1 MADAIQLP
9 VAMDS
14 AVKILAVDDE
24 PSITESMRFIFRQPD
39 YEVTGVNDSDDAL
52 TKLTEESDGYDIV
65 ITDQKMPFRS
75 GIELVRE
82 LRKRNFTGKIMV
94 LSAHLSPELREEY
107 EQMDVH
113 VMVDKPFNIH
123 DLRRALDS
131 LAA

>member
-1 MADAIQLP
+1 
-9 VAMDS
+9 MDN

-24 PSITESMRFIFRQPD
+24 PSITESMRFIFGRPD

-52 TKLTEESDGYDIV
+52 AKLTEESEGYDVV

-75 GIELVRE
+75 GLDLVRE
-82 LRKRNFTGKIMV
+82 LRRRNFSGKIMV
-94 LSAHLSPELREEY
+94 LSAHLSPAVRGEY

-123 DLRRALDS
+123 ELRRALDS

>member
-1 MADAIQLP
+1 
-9 VAMDS
+9 MDS

-52 TKLTEESDGYDIV
+52 TKLTEESQGYDIV

-94 LSAHLSPELREEY
+94 LSAHLSPEVREEY

>member
-1 MADAIQLP
+1 MSF
-9 VAMDS
+9 AMDS

-52 TKLTEESDGYDIV
+52 AKLTQESQGYDIV

-82 LRKRNFTGKIMV
+82 LRNRNFTGKIMV

-107 EQMDVH
+107 EQMGVH

-123 DLRRALDS
+123 ELRRALDS

>member
-1 MADAIQLP
+1 
-9 VAMDS
+9 MDN

-24 PSITESMRFIFRQPD
+24 PSITESMRFIFGRPN

-52 TKLTEESDGYDIV
+52 AKLTEESQGYDIV

-75 GIELVRE
+75 GLELVRE
-82 LRKRNFTGKIMV
+82 LRNRNFAGKIMV
-94 LSAHLSPELREEY
+94 LSAHLSPDVREEY

-113 VMVDKPFNIH
+113 VMLDKPFNIQE
-123 DLRRALDS
+123 LRRALDS

>member
-1 MADAIQLP
+1 MSDAIKLS

-52 TKLTEESDGYDIV
+52 TKLTEESQGYDIV

-94 LSAHLSPELREEY
+94 LSAHLSPEVREEY

>member
-1 MADAIQLP
+1 MLLKCPA
-9 VAMDS
+9 AMEN
-14 AVKILAVDDE
+14 ALKILAVDDE
-24 PSITESMRFIFRQPD
+24 PSITESMRFIFGGPNYD
-39 YEVTGVNDSDDAL
+39 VTGVNDSDDAL
-52 TKLTEESDGYDIV
+52 ARLTEDSAEYDIV

-75 GIELVRE
+75 GLELVRE

-94 LSAHLSPELREEY
+94 LSAHLSAAVREEY

-113 VMVDKPFNIH
+113 VMLDKPFNIH

>member
-1 MADAIQLP
+1 ME
-9 VAMDS
+9 S
-14 AVKILAVDDE
+14 ALKILAVDDE
-24 PSITESMRFIFRQPD
+24 PSITESMRFIFSRPR

-52 TKLTEESDGYDIV
+52 AQLTANSGGYDIV
-65 ITDQKMPFRS
+65 IVDQKMPYLS
-75 GIELVRE
+75 GVELVQE
-82 LRKRNFTGKIMV
+82 LRNRGFSGKIMV
-94 LSAHLSPELREEY
+94 LSAHLSPQIRESY

>member
-1 MADAIQLP
+1 
-9 VAMDS
+9 MDN

-24 PSITESMRFIFRQPD
+24 PSITESMRFIFGKPD

-52 TKLTEESDGYDIV
+52 AKLTEESQGYDIV
-65 ITDQKMPFRS
+65 ITDQKMPYRS
-75 GIELVRE
+75 GLDLVRE
-82 LRKRNFTGKIMV
+82 LRKRNFSGKIMV
-94 LSAHLSPELREEY
+94 LSAHLSPQVRQEY

-123 DLRRALDS
+123 ELRRALDS

>member
-1 MADAIQLP
+1 ME
-9 VAMDS
+9 S

-52 TKLTEESDGYDIV
+52 TKLTEESEGYDVV

-82 LRKRNFTGKIMV
+82 LRKRNFPGKIMV
-94 LSAHLSPELREEY
+94 LSANLSPELREQY

>member
-1 MADAIQLP
+1 MPNALDIRA
-9 VAMDS
+9 AMES

-24 PSITESMRFIFRQPD
+24 PSITESMRFIFRQPN

-52 TKLTEESDGYDIV
+52 TKLTEESEGYDIV

-94 LSAHLSPELREEY
+94 LSANLSPELREQY

>member
-1 MADAIQLP
+1 ME
-9 VAMDS
+9 S

-24 PSITESMRFIFRQPD
+24 PSITESMRFIFRQPN

-52 TKLTEESDGYDIV
+52 SKLTEESEGYDIV

-82 LRKRNFTGKIMV
+82 LRKRNFPGKIMV
-94 LSAHLSPELREEY
+94 LSANLSPELREQY

>member
-1 MADAIQLP
+1 ME
-9 VAMDS
+9 S

-24 PSITESMRFIFRQPD
+24 PSITESMRFIFCQPR

-52 TKLTEESDGYDIV
+52 AKLTEESDGYDIV

-75 GIELVRE
+75 GVELVRE
-82 LRKRNFTGKIMV
+82 LRRRNFTGKIMV
-94 LSAHLSPELREEY
+94 LSAHLSPAVREEY

>member
-1 MADAIQLP
+1 MLIDILVVMENAL
-9 VAMDS
+9 
-14 AVKILAVDDE
+14 KILAVDDE
-24 PSITESMRFIFRQPD
+24 PSITESMRFIFGQPD

-52 TKLTEESDGYDIV
+52 AKLTEASEGYDIV

-75 GIELVRE
+75 GLELVRE
-82 LRKRNFTGKIMV
+82 LRKRKFTGKIMV
-94 LSAHLSPELREEY
+94 LSAHLSPAVREEY

-123 DLRRALDS
+123 ELRRALDS

>member
-1 MADAIQLP
+1 MENAL
-9 VAMDS
+9 
-14 AVKILAVDDE
+14 KILAVDDE
-24 PSITESMRFIFRQPD
+24 PSITESMRFIFDQPN

-52 TKLTEESDGYDIV
+52 AKLTEESQGYDIV

-75 GIELVRE
+75 GLELVRE
-82 LRKRNFTGKIMV
+82 LRKRKFNGKIMV
-94 LSAHLSPELREEY
+94 LSAHLSPDVRAGY

-123 DLRRALDS
+123 ELRRALNS